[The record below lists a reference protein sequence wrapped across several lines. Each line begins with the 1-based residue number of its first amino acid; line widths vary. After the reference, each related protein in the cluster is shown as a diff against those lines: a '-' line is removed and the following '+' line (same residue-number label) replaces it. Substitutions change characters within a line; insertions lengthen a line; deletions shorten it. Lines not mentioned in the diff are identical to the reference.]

1 MQNDLNP
8 RNWKIIDGPT
18 SLELKEWELY
28 KKKGEKDGYDT
39 DDQEEFFKVKPK

>member
-8 RNWKIIDGPT
+8 KNRKIIDGPT
-18 SLELKEWELY
+18 NEEVSDWKIW

-39 DDQEEFFKVKPK
+39 DD